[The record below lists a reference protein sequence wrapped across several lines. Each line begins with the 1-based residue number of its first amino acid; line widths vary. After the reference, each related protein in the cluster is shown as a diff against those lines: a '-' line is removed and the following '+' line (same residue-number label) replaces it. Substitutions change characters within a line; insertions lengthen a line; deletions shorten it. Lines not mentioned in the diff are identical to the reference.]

1 MVMVWSPSNLA
12 VHSDLESFKL
22 STEEPTSRPPDDLTD
37 QLDSVRIAMIHNA
50 EGAVGLAHEIL
61 RGLHRQLVHF
71 WVFAGVSGSVEDQL
85 TAKYFDC
92 PSYGCIQIKLGYNLP
107 PEWAGW

>member
-1 MVMVWSPSNLA
+1 
-12 VHSDLESFKL
+12 
-22 STEEPTSRPPDDLTD
+22 
-37 QLDSVRIAMIHNA
+37 MIHNA

-92 PSYGCIQIKLGYNLP
+92 PSYGFNGAETTEHLTGIL
-107 PEWAGW
+107 A